1 MFKRAV
7 KTKFNDQ
14 KFVQISTMRMHRIEN
29 EFVQSAGKRV
39 ALCFGLLN
47 VCILIKYARKDPS
60 HKAIYIPMRKGLGK
74 LETYPVYEEMAK
86 GGVYGYP
93 NPTKGKPTLF

>member
-1 MFKRAV
+1 
-7 KTKFNDQ
+7 
-14 KFVQISTMRMHRIEN
+14 MRMHRIEN

-74 LETYPVYEEMAK
+74 LETYPVYDEMAK